1 METEPKLEK
10 NNGSGNDVRNE
21 AEELIK
27 LSESEQAKHSNENC
41 VKIPYAKLASILK
54 QLKMKVLD

>member
-1 METEPKLEK
+1 MVISRWKQNQNWK

-27 LSESEQAKHSNENC
+27 LSESEQAKHSNENW
-41 VKIPYAKLASILK
+41 VSKFP
-54 QLKMKVLD
+54 MPN